1 MSNDKQVQLNKKN
14 PQENINNL
22 EIKNEMTS
30 DEKINYWLNNL
41 N

>member
-1 MSNDKQVQLNKKN
+1 MSNDKQAQLNKKN
-14 PQENINNL
+14 LQENINNL

-30 DEKINYWLNNL
+30 DEKINYWLKNL